1 MYVKAQQQGVKY
13 VKLCGMIYERR
24 DAYYFVDTHVL
35 YCMTFVKFLITF
47 YISFLLCV
55 QLFFK
60 ISGIVWDGGKLLRQ
74 APVRLRQGD
83 QLRLQLHVSWLALLH
98 LITKAVWK
106 STQKLISVFV
116 AEQVTQKFQDLLK
129 NFLDSQILFEIG
141 DIKICLRRSDKH
153 FLVKTKIVML
163 KGVPLLNDPF

>member
-24 DAYYFVDTHVL
+24 DAYFFVDTHVL

-60 ISGIVWDGGKLLRQ
+60 ISGIV
-74 APVRLRQGD
+74 
-83 QLRLQLHVSWLALLH
+83 
-98 LITKAVWK
+98 
-106 STQKLISVFV
+106 
-116 AEQVTQKFQDLLK
+116 
-129 NFLDSQILFEIG
+129 
-141 DIKICLRRSDKH
+141 
-153 FLVKTKIVML
+153 
-163 KGVPLLNDPF
+163 